1 MRITDTFRSMIKT
14 LRLAKKSSKEEYLL
28 YLKLVFAALALV
40 GGIGFI
46 IQFLASLIG
55 LAR

>member
-1 MRITDTFRSMIKT
+1 MGLGDSIRNMIKT
-14 LRLAKKSSKEEYLL
+14 LRLAKKSTREEYLL
-28 YLKLVFAALALV
+28 YLKMVLAGMAIV
-40 GGIGFI
+40 GAIGFI

>member
-1 MRITDTFRSMIKT
+1 MIKT